1 MPGISFTMIGGKMK
15 NEESLYDETREQ
27 ALELD
32 NVDFIGGVPYS
43 EVNAYFERA

>member
-43 EVNAYFERA
+43 EVNA